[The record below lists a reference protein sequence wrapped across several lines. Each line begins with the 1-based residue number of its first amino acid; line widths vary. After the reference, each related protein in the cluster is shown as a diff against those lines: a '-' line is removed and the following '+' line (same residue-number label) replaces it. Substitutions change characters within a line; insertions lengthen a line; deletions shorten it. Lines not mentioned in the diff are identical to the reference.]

1 MRLIAASV
9 PFYLLTA
16 SQIMTSFFR
25 LLTRGF
31 LVLSD
36 FLFDFII
43 FVLGY
48 LIQRGVLL
56 LYVYVYRLPNG
67 MIHLCRN
74 LSSSICCNYE
84 CPFYWQILSKLYVNM
99 EPTFDIRIS

>member
-1 MRLIAASV
+1 
-9 PFYLLTA
+9 
-16 SQIMTSFFR
+16 MTSFFR